1 MRLRVDVVPRVNGQ
15 FGLHSFADTVLV
27 IDTLRATTTA
37 ITYFERGAKA
47 LYLCADLETARG
59 FRGQGFVLAG
69 ERNCLPPEDF
79 DLGNSPVQAS
89 RLDFTDQTVVMSTSN
104 GTVSASIACET
115 GQHVLLASLRNAHAA
130 ARKAIEVATEEIAV
144 LCAGAAGR
152 VGLEDIYTAGVL
164 CEYLLAM
171 GEWQLDDGAQ
181 VALTVRRQFS
191 DPLEPLGKSRAAEL
205 IIEAGLQTDIAFA
218 AEVSRSTAV
227 PMFTGRDG
235 AALVFQ

>member
-1 MRLRVDVVPRVNGQ
+1 VNLRVDVLPRTNDEAGSYA
-15 FGLHSFADTVLV
+15 FTDTVLV
-27 IDTLRATTTA
+27 IDTLRATTA
-37 ITYFERGAKA
+37 AATYLERGAKA

-59 FRGQGFVLAG
+59 FRGAGFILAG

-89 RLDFTDQTVVMSTSN
+89 SLDFTDQTVVMSTSN
-104 GTVSASIACET
+104 GTLAASLACET
-115 GQHVLLASLRNAHAA
+115 GRQVLLASLRNAHAA
-130 ARKAIEVATEEIAV
+130 ARKAREVATEEIAI
-144 LCAGAAGR
+144 LCAGAGGR

-181 VALTVRRQFS
+181 VALTVRRQFA

-205 IIEAGLQTDIAFA
+205 IIQAGLEFDITFA
-218 AEVSRSTAV
+218 AEVSRSTVV
-227 PMFTGRDG
+227 PTFCKREG